1 MIKMK
6 KGKVVLV
13 GTGFVG
19 MSMAYSMVNRGGV
32 NELVLIDI
40 DKDKTIGE
48 EMDLSHGLPFAPQ
61 KMVIKAGDY
70 EECKD
75 AQIVVITAGIAQKP
89 GQTRLELAETN
100 TKIMKSITQNIMA
113 SGFNGIIIV
122 ASNPVDLMTYVVA
135 KVSGLPK
142 NQVFGSGT
150 VLDTARLR
158 YLMADYLKLS
168 SKNIH
173 AYIMGEHGDSSF
185 VPWDHAYVGCKRIKD
200 VMKDN
205 HHPMNDLKKI
215 HEGVINAA
223 YEIINKK
230 RATYYGIGMALN
242 RLVRAVLDN
251 ENSILTVSTY
261 LQDGQY
267 GQEDIYIGIPA
278 VINSKGVRE
287 LVELNLNEEEQG
299 KLNESCR
306 IIKQM
311 RIDSIEKII
320 EEK

>member
-1 MIKMK
+1 MK

-19 MSMAYSMVNRGGV
+19 MSMAYSMLNRGGV

-61 KMVIKAGDY
+61 KMVIKAADY
-70 EECKD
+70 DECKD
-75 AQIVVITAGIAQKP
+75 AQVVVITAGIAQKP

-100 TKIMKSITQNIMA
+100 TKIMKSITKSIMA

-158 YLMADYLKLS
+158 YLMSDYLKVS

-185 VPWDHAYVGCKRIKD
+185 VPWEHAYVGCKKIKD

-205 HHPMNDLKKI
+205 NHPMEDLEKI
-215 HEGVINAA
+215 HKDVINAA

-230 RATYYGIGMALN
+230 KATYYGIGMSLN

-261 LQDGQY
+261 LKDGQY
-267 GQEDIYIGIPA
+267 GQDDIYIGVPA
-278 VINSKGVRE
+278 IINSNGIRE
-287 LVELNLNEEEQG
+287 LVDLELNEEEQA
-299 KLNESCR
+299 KLDNSCR
-306 IIKQM
+306 IIKEM
-311 RIDSIEKII
+311 RECSIDKII
-320 EEK
+320 DE